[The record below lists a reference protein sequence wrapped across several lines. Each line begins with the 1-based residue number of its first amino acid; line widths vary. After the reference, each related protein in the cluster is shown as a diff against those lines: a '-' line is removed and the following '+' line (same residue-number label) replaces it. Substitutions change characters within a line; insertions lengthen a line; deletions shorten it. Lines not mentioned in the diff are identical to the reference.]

1 MGLEFLTQQGGILM
15 PFAWIMGVILNG
27 IFEFVSL
34 LNIQNI
40 AVCIVI
46 FTVVIKM
53 LMLPL
58 TIKQQKFSKLSAK
71 MNPELSKITAKY
83 KDKKDEES
91 KRKMQMETQA
101 VYEKYGTNP
110 MGGCLPLLITLPI
123 MFALYRVIYKV
134 PAYVGDIYVLYDNV
148 VNVVQTIAANI
159 GASDLLPKIMDNFI
173 SSNSISI
180 ASELSKYSVAS
191 VDFTNAFIDIL
202 AKFNETNWNTFL
214 NGDLI
219 SSDSWT
225 ALLAAT
231 GQTQD
236 TWVSYLQSTLGNDYL
251 STLASMGDI
260 TNLPTLLNIS
270 NLADTVT
277 LKDVGNCIYWNSFM
291 LSTDF
296 PSAIAST
303 KESVDSIIHIN
314 SFLGNMN
321 ILDKSGY
328 ALPGI
333 LIPIIAAGTQFIQ
346 GKLMKTTQPPQT
358 SDKPDNALA
367 QSMKGMTTFMPI
379 MSGVICVTLP
389 IGVGIYWI
397 SSTVVQILQQLA
409 INRHIDHVDVDAMIA
424 KNVAKLN
431 KRKEKLGINT
441 TGNQMSNLAKAP
453 TKTIDSKAVE
463 VKKEETKKPEVT
475 KAAEQVEKSSA
486 KKKEPSNYS
495 KNSTLAK
502 GSSISD
508 IANVMKDKTSDK
520 K

>member
-1 MGLEFLTQQGGILM
+1 LGLEFLTQQGGILM

-27 IFEFVSL
+27 IFELISL

-40 AVCIVI
+40 AVCIVV
-46 FTVVIKM
+46 FTIVIKM

-101 VYEKYGTNP
+101 IYEKYGTNP

-148 VNVVQTIAANI
+148 VNVIQTVAANI
-159 GASDLLPKIMDNFI
+159 GASELLPKIMDNFI
-173 SSNSISI
+173 SGNGIT
-180 ASELSKYSVAS
+180 AVVNDLSKYAVSS
-191 VDFTNAFIDIL
+191 TDFTKAFVDIL
-202 AKFNETNWNTFL
+202 AKFNETNWNSFL
-214 NGDLI
+214 QGSVI

-236 TWVSYLQSTLGNDYL
+236 TWVTYLQTTLGNDYL
-251 STLASMGDI
+251 SSLASMSDI
-260 TNLPTLLNIS
+260 NSLPTLLNIS

-277 LKDVGNCIYWNSFM
+277 LKDVGNSIYWNTFV

-296 PSAIAST
+296 SSAMAAT
-303 KESVDSIIHIN
+303 KDSVDSIIHIN

-321 ILDKSGY
+321 ILDKSGW

-358 SDKPDNALA
+358 GDKPDNALA

-397 SSTVVQILQQLA
+397 SSTVVQILQQIV
-409 INRHIDHVDVDAMIA
+409 INRYMDHVDVDEMVA
-424 KNVAKLN
+424 KNVSKLN
-431 KRKEKLGINT
+431 KRKEKLGINSS
-441 TGNQMSNLAKAP
+441 GNQMSNLAKAT
-453 TKTIDSKAVE
+453 TKTIDVKPQELKKAE
-463 VKKEETKKPEVT
+463 PKKTEPVQTS
-475 KAAEQVEKSSA
+475 EQSSA
-486 KKKEPSNYS
+486 KKKKEGTSTSGN
-495 KNSTLAK
+495 NSLAK

-508 IANVMKDKTSDK
+508 IANVMKDKNSDK